1 MYQLLETLG
10 FKKKV
15 FFSVVVLTSI
25 FASILEVLG
34 LGLLIPIVSSLL
46 DDTFYLKFNNYLS
59 AYGFGTFTQDNFL
72 FFCIILLPSIFILK
86 NLFLLFFH
94 YLEANLIFKT
104 LGFFEKYI

>member
-15 FFSVVVLTSI
+15 FFSILVLASI

-46 DDTFYLKFNNYLS
+46 DNTFYLKFNDYLS
-59 AYGFGTFTQDNFL
+59 SYGLKTFTQDSFL
-72 FFCIILLPSIFILK
+72 YFCII
-86 NLFLLFFH
+86 FF
-94 YLEANLIFKT
+94 
-104 LGFFEKYI
+104 

>member
-72 FFCIILLPSIFILK
+72 YFCIILLFC
-86 NLFLLFFH
+86 
-94 YLEANLIFKT
+94 
-104 LGFFEKYI
+104 EKIRKK